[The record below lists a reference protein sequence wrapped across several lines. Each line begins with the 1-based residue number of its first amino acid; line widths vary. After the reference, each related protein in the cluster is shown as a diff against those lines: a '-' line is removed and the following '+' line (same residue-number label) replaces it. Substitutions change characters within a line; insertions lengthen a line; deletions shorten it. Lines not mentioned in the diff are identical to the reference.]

1 MSIRGKLVY
10 NALYTFSNINPFH
23 TESAIKGCQGLDIL
37 FWHTPNREF
46 KYHIG
51 KTANGTKYE
60 VYEPKKGAHPDN
72 VIYYLHGGAYIGKQM
87 WVYRYQSRY
96 FSNASNG
103 ATVVYVDYDVAP
115 KAKYPT
121 QLDQAMDVWNEITEV
136 MGYKAENCVCGGD
149 SAGGNLTL
157 ALLLK
162 LRDAGRP
169 MPRGWF
175 TFSAWTDMLANGDSY
190 IYNYNNDCLFGERK
204 GSITKDQIPQFL
216 DYDIFS
222 WCEGADKSDPYV
234 SPVYGDYEGFPP
246 GFMAVGAG
254 EMLRSDTDTIAENLK
269 SHGVEVEVDHGPGMW
284 HAYPI
289 YHGIAP
295 EASDTFAKCIAFINK
310 CFDYYGY
317 TYPHK
322 EYILS

>member
-1 MSIRGKLVY
+1 MSKRGDLISWF
-10 NALYTFSNINPFH
+10 LYTFSNINPVRN
-23 TESAIKGCQGLDIL
+23 ESAIKPCQGLDVL

-46 KYHIG
+46 KYHIA
-51 KTANGTKYE
+51 KTKNGTTYE
-60 VYEPKKGAHPDN
+60 VYEPKKGAHKEN
-72 VIYYLHGGAYIGKQM
+72 CIYYLHGGAYIGKNM

-96 FSNASNG
+96 FSNAADG

-115 KAKYPT
+115 GAKYPT
-121 QLDQAMDVWNEITEV
+121 QLNQALDVLDEINNVLGFKT
-136 MGYKAENCVCGGD
+136 ENCVFGGD

-162 LRDAGRP
+162 LRDEGKP
-169 MPRGWF
+169 LPRGIF
-175 TFSAWTDMLANGDSY
+175 TFSAWADMLASGKSY
-190 IYNYNNDCLFGERK
+190 EYNYQKDPLFGDKK
-204 GSITKDQIPQFL
+204 GEFTPDMREKFM
-216 DYDIFS
+216 DYDVFS
-222 WCEGADKSDPYV
+222 WCLGSDRADPYV
-234 SPVYGDYEGFPP
+234 SPVYGDYKDCPP
-246 GFMAVGAG
+246 AFMAVGEG
-254 EMLRSDTDTIAENLK
+254 EMLRSDTDTIAENMR
-269 SHGVEVEVDHGPGMW
+269 SHGIDVEVDYGKNMW